1 MEIQVESNRVFV
13 EDANGNIMAEIT
25 FPSVSDTRVNFDHT
39 FISPSFPGKSMLAT
53 LMRAAVAQIQAQN
66 LQATATCP
74 MAINWFEEH
83 PEFVR
88 ALDIC

>member
-25 FPSVSDTRVNFDHT
+25 FPSVSDSHVNFERT
-39 FISPSFPGKSMLAT
+39 FISPSLPADSMLAT
-53 LMRAAVAQIQAQN
+53 LMRAAVAQIQSQN
-66 LQATATCP
+66 FQATATCP

-88 ALDIC
+88 ALNVW

>member
-13 EDANGNIMAEIT
+13 EDANRNVMAEIT
-25 FPSVSDTRVNFDHT
+25 YPSVSDTHVNFDRT
-39 FISPSFPGKSMLAT
+39 FISPSLPANSMLAT
-53 LMRAAVAQIQAQN
+53 LMRAAVAQIQSQN

-88 ALDIC
+88 ALNVW